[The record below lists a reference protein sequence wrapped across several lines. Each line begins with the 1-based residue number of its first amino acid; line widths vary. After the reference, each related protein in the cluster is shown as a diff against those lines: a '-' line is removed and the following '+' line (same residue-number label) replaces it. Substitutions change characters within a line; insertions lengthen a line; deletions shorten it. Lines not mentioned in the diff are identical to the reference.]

1 MAYKIVETESF
12 IHSLDFT
19 FDYIN
24 TKFKNPNIINNML
37 DIIDNVSE
45 LLRIF
50 PDMYAIFEPTYEL
63 NVEVRKFPV
72 KDYFV
77 FYTINDILEEV
88 QFLKIIHSSRNIY
101 EINYFSN

>member
-1 MAYKIVETESF
+1 
-12 IHSLDFT
+12 
-19 FDYIN
+19 
-24 TKFKNPNIINNML
+24 ML
-37 DIIDNVSE
+37 DIIDNISE

-50 PDMYAIFEPTYEL
+50 PDMYAIFEPAYEL